1 MAAVVA
7 NLAHLPPDDRAGM
20 AEYIKTLPGIDAPN
34 AGAPALNRT
43 PTIRMLPV
51 ASGDTKS
58 PTSAMSVPADRL
70 AQANTVY
77 TVATKPFFLDRTA
90 ASPTAT
96 GDGKLLPAAKLAVV
110 TRDGDWLQVR
120 VDGWQQDGSP
130 AAIDALKGQRILV
143 ARSTRRRRR
152 KSSAVRVSRIRQP
165 S

>member
-1 MAAVVA
+1 
-7 NLAHLPPDDRAGM
+7 
-20 AEYIKTLPGIDAPN
+20 
-34 AGAPALNRT
+34 
-43 PTIRMLPV
+43 
-51 ASGDTKS
+51 
-58 PTSAMSVPADRL
+58 MSVPADRL

-143 ARSTRRRRR
+143 AALDPTAVAKVKRGPGVEDTTTKLKWFEASLTVWISSEGLIQTLPRSGLTAATSMPRHVAPVTRRILPTATWQI
-152 KSSAVRVSRIRQP
+152 SGSVA
-165 S
+165 